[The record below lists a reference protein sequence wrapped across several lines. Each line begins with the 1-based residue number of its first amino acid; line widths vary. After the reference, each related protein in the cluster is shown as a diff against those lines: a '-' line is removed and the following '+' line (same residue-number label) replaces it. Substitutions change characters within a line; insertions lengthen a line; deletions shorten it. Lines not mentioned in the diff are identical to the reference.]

1 MDGGFRLSD
10 RCEVRSFW
18 ELSKSRILFAKKTP
32 CNFGDPWK
40 TVGLDMREWTALS
53 MSLDKIHQKIRSIL
67 EKPHEIHPTGYFNLS
82 RDTAVFVVLSK
93 WMDTAGG
100 LFDGEF
106 QNYQPSVVIRHIYE
120 DACGN
125 IRPTTRSGVT
135 LTSDEF
141 ESLLKLKPTITN
153 HLMENETKKFAVDE
167 KSSVPKLQRKVGK
180 RISEFMQTGRPGKR
194 LVMVVNYMGPDL
206 LSSSTVDSCCHY
218 SNVNIPDVISP
229 PSEKKQRRNNPFTT
243 AGEDSSDDN
252 GVISASTNS
261 GSAPSSDD
269 GVDKN
274 GGGRDGRDIVES
286 AILESMAKETEEALG
301 LLRTTDE
308 NQRGYD
314 EPDKH

>member
-32 CNFGDPWK
+32 CAFGDPWK
-40 TVGLDMREWTALS
+40 TVGLDMREWTQLS
-53 MSLDKIHQKIRSIL
+53 QCLDKIHLKIRYIM
-67 EKPHEIHPTGYFNLS
+67 EKPNEIHQTGYFNLS

-100 LFDGEF
+100 LFDGEI

-135 LTSDEF
+135 LTPEEF
-141 ESLLKLKPTITN
+141 ESLVILKPTITN

-194 LVMVVNYMGPDL
+194 LVMVVNYMGPDSL
-206 LSSSTVDSCCHY
+206 TSSTVDSCCHY

-229 PSEKKQRRNNPFTT
+229 PSEKKQRRNNNPFS
-243 AGEDSSDDN
+243 AEDSSDDN
-252 GVISASTNS
+252 GGNS
-261 GSAPSSDD
+261 GAVGGLASSSDD
-269 GVDKN
+269 GEK
-274 GGGRDGRDIVES
+274 GEGRDIVEN
-286 AILESMAKETEEALG
+286 AILESMAQETEEALG
-301 LLRTTDE
+301 LLTTNDD
-308 NQRGYD
+308 QGFD
-314 EPDKH
+314 EPDDIDGKKKKQ